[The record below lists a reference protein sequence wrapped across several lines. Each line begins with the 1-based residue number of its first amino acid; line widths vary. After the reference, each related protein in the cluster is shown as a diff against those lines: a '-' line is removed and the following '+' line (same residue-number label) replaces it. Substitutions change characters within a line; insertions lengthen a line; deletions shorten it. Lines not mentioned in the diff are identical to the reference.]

1 MKLKMHQID
10 NWWFLIFSCVRK
22 YGGHVFRMHRPG
34 STRIIRAIESSI
46 LSSLSTVQAAPSLFS
61 CFLILLL
68 NLANKSRELIV
79 KGWQCGDKLDY
90 QVESSPYWLPESS
103 TNGEPYLI
111 GVMIFILIWA
121 LSIGRVSFSFPM
133 VSRACCLLLLLGF
146 TATWHSWTRKNWR
159 L

>member
-1 MKLKMHQID
+1 MKLKLIIGD
-10 NWWFLIFSCVRK
+10 FLIFFCMWK
-22 YGGHVFRMHRPG
+22 YRGHVFRMHRPG

-68 NLANKSRELIV
+68 NLANKSREFYV
-79 KGWQCGDKLDY
+79 KRWQCGDTLGY
-90 QVESSPYWLPESS
+90 QVISPCWLPENS

-146 TATWHSWTRKNWR
+146 TATWHSWTRKNWKH
-159 L
+159 

>member
-22 YGGHVFRMHRPG
+22 YGGRVFRMHRPG

-68 NLANKSRELIV
+68 NLASKRRELVV
-79 KGWQCGDKLDY
+79 KGWQWGDTLGS
-90 QVESSPYWLPESS
+90 QVESPCWLPKNS

-146 TATWHSWTRKNWR
+146 TATWHSWTRNN
-159 L
+159 